1 LARRRADLG
10 LADAGRADHQDVLGQ
25 HLVAQVVE
33 QLLAA
38 PAVAQRHGDGALGV
52 VLADDEAVEFGD
64 DLAGDR
70 VALSNLH
77 RQIQFATAEI
87 GDEKT
92 EATAGAMRA
101 INPDVRV
108 LQVFAPL
115 DADNA
120 PSWIADNDLV
130 IDGTD
135 DFATRLLV
143 SDTCVML
150 NKPLVSAA
158 LGRWAGQ
165 IGVFTGRP
173 CYRCLVPEV
182 PPDAE
187 TCQRVGV
194 VGALAGV
201 VGSMAALEAVKLII
215 GAGRPLDGRL
225 LIYDGLQAEA
235 RTVEV
240 AADPA
245 CRGVWGLGESAREEV
260 DVASPQFQI
269 DLVDPA
275 AVAGVS
281 HLDEIDR
288 LARALQGPPHDLA
301 LRFGDDLVVLAV
313 DQQDR
318 TLDLRGPAAR

>member
-1 LARRRADLG
+1 MAFSDDEVERYSRQLVLAELG
-10 LADAGRADHQDVLGQ
+10 GPGQQKLKAAKVLIVGCGGVGGPAA
-25 HLVAQVVE
+25 LY
-33 QLLAA
+33 LAA
-38 PAVAQRHGDGALGV
+38 AGV
-52 VLADDEAVEFGD
+52 GRITLVD
-64 DLAGDR
+64 GDR

-240 AADPA
+240 AVDPA
-245 CRGVWGLGESAREEV
+245 CRACGG
-260 DVASPQFQI
+260 
-269 DLVDPA
+269 
-275 AVAGVS
+275 
-281 HLDEIDR
+281 
-288 LARALQGPPHDLA
+288 
-301 LRFGDDLVVLAV
+301 
-313 DQQDR
+313 
-318 TLDLRGPAAR
+318 